1 MSDIFYYN
9 EDTDEMLEISELTNA
24 ELIRLT
30 ADVEQE
36 AHLRVYEELPAF
48 EAETRFE
55 AEISADLYGAD
66 LLRFRLLFKNWAGIV
81 PRRIGV
87 RI

>member
-1 MSDIFYYN
+1 MIDIFYYN

-24 ELIRLT
+24 ELIQLT

-36 AHLRVYEELPAF
+36 AHLRVYEELPA
-48 EAETRFE
+48 FE